1 MLNPVL
7 IPVKVMRTPHPKA
20 EEDPWTLDRRT
31 ISDPEMRRASIQIGQ
46 HQARIG
52 SNPASTA
59 DERRLEKERMNEQRA
74 TTRVRTPV
82 AAGTSDSIF
91 LMDGVVGMGS
101 PRFNLSIYLSIY
113 LLIS

>member
-1 MLNPVL
+1 
-7 IPVKVMRTPHPKA
+7 MRG
-20 EEDPWTLDRRT
+20 
-31 ISDPEMRRASIQIGQ
+31 ASIQIGQ

-59 DERRLEKERMNEQRA
+59 DERRFEKERTKEQRA
-74 TTRVRTPV
+74 TTRVRTRVRTPV

-101 PRFNLSIYLSIY
+101 PGGVWIVNQNSII
-113 LLIS
+113 